1 MARQSWEL
9 LDWPHLCRCLLFARP
24 ITFAAR
30 EIRTS
35 GHLVETQSLDA
46 ACGGL
51 LPDLLRVTP
60 IGNAVPNKSGPQ
72 ALASG
77 GMRSRPGSLGRA
89 REASFR
95 FVMRPL
101 RWKRDRSLAS
111 APGSAELTSATTIRS
126 TS

>member
-30 EIRTS
+30 KIRTS
-35 GHLVETQSLDA
+35 GHLVETQSLDSA
-46 ACGGL
+46 WRARHGL
-51 LPDLLRVTP
+51 HPDLLRRVAWL
-60 IGNAVPNKSGPQ
+60 G
-72 ALASG
+72 SG
-77 GMRSRPGSLGRA
+77 G
-89 REASFR
+89 SFR
-95 FVMRPL
+95 FPTRPL

-111 APGSAELTSATTIRS
+111 TPGSAELTSATTIRS